1 MKAAATSKTFLLVAS
16 VAKNGSNA
24 RHVERALGERAASSL
39 GCPPWLGCSGKR
51 RTSQGCG
58 LGGKRATCPGEHSEV
73 YSQLMHA
80 GAAFDTL
87 LEHMPVGLAVWQ
99 LADDLVT
106 LRIVCANPAAE
117 ALCGV
122 ALSKQVGKSMAEL
135 FPNVPYARA
144 LEYVEL
150 AKSGAQGV
158 MVSLEDTRTPLTTFS
173 VRALAMPD
181 RCVGVV
187 FQDLA
192 EQSAELAKR
201 EERFRRLIQNSDD
214 GLVLADAQ
222 GRPTF
227 VSESVTK
234 ILGHRTE
241 DVTGRDS
248 FLQMHPEDIAPMRA
262 VFARV
267 LASPEQR
274 FVSEAR
280 MLHADG
286 SWRLLEIVNSNHL
299 SDPNVRAVVA
309 NFRDITE
316 RKRIAEALRKTE
328 EQLLHSQKL
337 EAVGRLAGG
346 IAHDFNNLLSVVLS
360 YADLMLANREVA
372 SVHSELQEIR
382 KAGVWAAELTHQ
394 LLAFSRQQILA
405 PQVLDVN
412 DRLNAMSGMIR
423 RLVGE
428 DIELR
433 VVKAAALWEIRVDP
447 GQLEQVLMNLV
458 VNARDAMV
466 NGGTLT
472 LETANVVL
480 DAGYSDAHV
489 GAPLGPSVMLAV
501 TDTGVGMDRS
511 TQDRIFEP
519 FFTTKEHGKG
529 TGLGLSTAFGIVN
542 QSGGSIWVY
551 SELGRGTTFK
561 VYFPRNETPHSAK
574 RRESE
579 APPAA
584 RGNETILLVEDDAGV
599 RAVIRRILEKQ
610 GYLVVEAASG
620 KEALQVAEQYGGIQL
635 LLTDVVMPKISGR
648 ELAERVLAVRPEIK
662 VLYMSGYTDD
672 SIVHHGVL
680 DEGVAFLQKPITPAS
695 LAAKVRAV
703 LDS

>member
-1 MKAAATSKTFLLVAS
+1 MQS
-16 VAKNGSNA
+16 
-24 RHVERALGERAASSL
+24 
-39 GCPPWLGCSGKR
+39 
-51 RTSQGCG
+51 
-58 LGGKRATCPGEHSEV
+58 
-73 YSQLMHA
+73 
-80 GAAFDTL
+80 GAAFEAL
-87 LEHMPVGLAVWQ
+87 LQYMPVGVVVWQ

-106 LRIVCANPAAE
+106 LRVVCANPAAE

-122 ALSKQVGKSMAEL
+122 ALSRHVGKSMAEL
-135 FPNVPYARA
+135 FPNVPHVRVV
-144 LEYVEL
+144 EYVEL
-150 AKSGAQGV
+150 ARSGTQGV
-158 MVSLEDTRTPLTTFS
+158 MVSLEDTRTQYTTFS

-181 RCVGVV
+181 RSVGVV

-192 EQSAELAKR
+192 EQTAELAKR

-214 GLVLADAQ
+214 VLLLVDAQ
-222 GRPTF
+222 GLPTF

-234 ILGHRTE
+234 VLGRRVE
-241 DVTGRDS
+241 DVIGQDA
-248 FLQMHPEDIAPMRA
+248 FPQMHPDDVAPMRA
-262 VFARV
+262 IFARV
-267 LASPEQR
+267 LASPGQR

-286 SWRLLEIVNSNHL
+286 SWRLLEIVNTNHL
-299 SDPNVRAVVA
+299 SDPSVGAIVV

-316 RKRIAEALRKTE
+316 RKRMADALRKTE

-337 EAVGRLAGG
+337 EAIGRLAGG

-360 YADLMLANREVA
+360 YADLLLANRAVA
-372 SVHSELQEIR
+372 SVHPELTEIR

-405 PQVLDVN
+405 PKVIN
-412 DRLNAMSGMIR
+412 INETLNAMSGMIR

-433 VVKAAALWEIRVDP
+433 VVQAAGLWEIRVDP

-466 NGGTLT
+466 KGGTLT
-472 LETANVVL
+472 LETANVIL
-480 DAGYSDAHV
+480 DAGYSESHV
-489 GAPLGPSVMLAV
+489 GAPPGPSVMLAV

-561 VYFPRNETPHSAK
+561 VYLPRNDAPQDVK

-579 APPAA
+579 TPPLA
-584 RGNETILLVEDDAGV
+584 RGNEAILLVEDDSGV
-599 RAVIRRILEKQ
+599 RAVTRRILEKQ
-610 GYLVVEAASG
+610 GYSVFEAASG
-620 KEALQVAEQYGGIQL
+620 KEALQVAQECEGIRL
-635 LLTDVVMPKISGR
+635 LLTDVVMPKMSGR
-648 ELAERVLAVRPEIK
+648 ELAERLLETRPEIK
-662 VLYMSGYTDD
+662 VLYVSGYTDD

-680 DEGVAFLQKPITPAS
+680 DQGVAFLQKPITPAS
-695 LAAKVRAV
+695 LAAKVRSV

>member
-1 MKAAATSKTFLLVAS
+1 MGARGSDARVSVRPARAGAWARKHATS
-16 VAKNGSNA
+16 
-24 RHVERALGERAASSL
+24 
-39 GCPPWLGCSGKR
+39 
-51 RTSQGCG
+51 
-58 LGGKRATCPGEHSEV
+58 PGEQSDV

-80 GAAFDTL
+80 GAAFEAL
-87 LEHMPVGLAVWQ
+87 LEYMPVGLVVWQ

-106 LRIVCANPAAE
+106 LRIVFANPTAE

-122 ALSKQVGKSMAEL
+122 ALSQQVGKSMAEL
-135 FPNVPYARA
+135 FPNVPQARM
-144 LEYVEL
+144 LEYIEL
-150 AKSGAQGV
+150 ARSGVHGV
-158 MVSLEDTRTPLTTFS
+158 VVSLDDTRSPHTTFS
-173 VRALAMPD
+173 VRALGMPD
-181 RCVGVV
+181 RCVGVI

-192 EQSAELAKR
+192 EQTAQLARR
-201 EERFRRLIQNSDD
+201 EERFRRLIENSDD

-227 VSESVTK
+227 VSESVLK
-234 ILGHRTE
+234 ILGRRPE
-241 DVTGRDS
+241 EVTGQDS
-248 FLQMHPEDIAPMRA
+248 FLQLHPDDVLPMRA
-262 VFARV
+262 VFAKV
-267 LASPEQR
+267 LASPGQR
-274 FVSEAR
+274 FLSEAR
-280 MLHADG
+280 MPHADG
-286 SWRLLEIVNSNHL
+286 SWRLLEVVNTNL
-299 SDPNVRAVVA
+299 LDDPDVGAVVV
-309 NFRDITE
+309 NFRDVTE

-337 EAVGRLAGG
+337 EAIGRLAGG
-346 IAHDFNNLLSVVLS
+346 IAHDFNNLMSVVLS
-360 YADLMLANREVA
+360 YADLLLANRDVA
-372 SVHSELQEIR
+372 SVHSELGEIR

-405 PQVLDVN
+405 PQVINVN
-412 DRLNAMSGMIR
+412 DTLSAMSGMIR

-480 DAGYSDAHV
+480 DGGYSESHV

-511 TQDRIFEP
+511 TQERIFEP

-561 VYFPRNETPHSAK
+561 VYFPRNETAHSAQ

-579 APPAA
+579 APPPA

-599 RAVIRRILEKQ
+599 RAVTRRILEKQ
-610 GYLVVEAASG
+610 GYLVLEAASG
-620 KEALQVAEQYGGIQL
+620 KEALQLAEQSERIGL
-635 LLTDVVMPKISGR
+635 LLTDVVMPKMSGR
-648 ELAERVLAVRPEIK
+648 ELAERVLAARPEIK
-662 VLYMSGYTDD
+662 VLYVSGYTDD

-680 DEGVAFLQKPITPAS
+680 EEGIAFLQKPITPAS